1 MTTIWSGLV
10 IGALYSLV
18 AIGYNTVL
26 LASGVFNFAHG
37 QLIMLATYASFL
49 GSVTFHLPWPL
60 TVLFAT
66 IAVAVVA
73 IVEERVAIRPLLA
86 RRDIHA
92 ALITTVGA
100 STVMSGLAEVTAG
113 SDPKQLAIPISND
126 PLTILGGVI
135 APMDLLLIIA
145 TLAIGLGIH
154 FWSRR
159 SLLGIA
165 SLAVAENRDAASVRG
180 IDTKLLGVGAFAVA
194 GGIAGATGL
203 LVGAHTYAIPS
214 LGNSLALFGFVA
226 IAIGGAGSQLGGLL
240 GGFITGIIFALSARY
255 IGSDYPQIVVF
266 GVFLAVL
273 LTRPRGIFGRAME
286 RVV

>member
-1 MTTIWSGLV
+1 MTTIWAGLV

-18 AIGYNTVL
+18 AIGYNVVL

-37 QLIMLATYASFL
+37 QLIMLATYAAYL
-49 GSVTFHLPWPL
+49 GSVAFRLPWPL
-60 TVLFAT
+60 TMLFSA
-66 IAVAVVA
+66 AVVALVA
-73 IVEERVAIRPLLA
+73 IVEERIAIRPLLA
-86 RRDIHA
+86 RRDTHA

-100 STVMSGLAEVTAG
+100 ATVMSGLVELKAGADPRTVTSPMG
-113 SDPKQLAIPISND
+113 ND
-126 PLTILGGVI
+126 ALHLLGGIV
-135 APMDLLLIIA
+135 APMDLLLILG
-145 TLAIGLGIH
+145 TLAIGLGVH

-165 SLAVAENRDAASVRG
+165 SLAIAENRDAASVRG
-180 IDTKLLGVGAFAVA
+180 VNTRLLGVGAFALA
-194 GGIAGATGL
+194 GGIAGLTGL
-203 LVGAHTYAIPS
+203 LVGVHTYAVPS

-266 GVFLAVL
+266 GVFLAIL
-273 LTRPRGIFGRAME
+273 LTRPRGLFGRALE